1 MPECNL
7 IFNFTEKI
15 PSPSYIYYELENF
28 YMNHRDF
35 VNSKIFPQLRGE
47 IEISSNNNS
56 KCMGARYMKD
66 IYNHV
71 NSNKTYHIEK
81 LKMGRENDLNPDD
94 FSIPCGLIAKAYF
107 NDEYQLYK
115 KNSSLINSNDN
126 QNANNRINIDEK
138 GIANDYDINYMFKN
152 FENWKSKQWLDIT
165 NGEKFIIFYFI
176 L

>member
-7 IFNFTEKI
+7 VFNITEKI
-15 PSPSYIYYELENF
+15 PNPSYIYYELENF

-35 VNSKIFPQLRGE
+35 VNSKIFKQLRGE
-47 IEISSNNNS
+47 VEVSSNNNS
-56 KCMGARYMKD
+56 KCNGAIYMKD
-66 IYNHV
+66 IYEHV

-81 LKMGRENDLNPDD
+81 LKMGRENDLNPND

-115 KNSSLINSNDN
+115 KDKDFTNSNLN
-126 QNANNRINIDEK
+126 PNKRIDIIEK
-138 GIANDYDINYMFKN
+138 GIANEYDVDHMFKN

-165 NGEKFIIFYFI
+165 NGNLNY
-176 L
+176 